1 MTLKHLRVFVKVYE
15 LSSITEAAKA
25 LHMTQPAT
33 SLAMRELEEEY
44 HTKLFERSGR
54 GIVPTGAAAHMYEYA
69 ARTVSSFEELDEEM
83 RNWNVAGKLR
93 LGSSISIGTCLLPE
107 FLKKYTYRYP
117 ALDAYVRIDSSDVI
131 ERMIVENKLDFAL
144 IENSA
149 HSGRVI
155 SESFYDDSLIA
166 ICGRFHKLADKAVVT
181 LEDLAKERLL
191 LREPNSGTRQLV
203 DSTFL
208 LHGHK
213 VRPVWESTSTAALIQ
228 GVKNELGISIL
239 PKRML
244 ETYIRHHEVV
254 PLKIENIEFKRH
266 YHIIY
271 HENKYIT
278 EPMQAFMDMIK
289 ELSHE

>member
-15 LSSITEAAKA
+15 LNSITKAAKA
-25 LHMTQPAT
+25 LQMTQPAT

-44 HTKLFERSGR
+44 HTKFFERSGR
-54 GIVPTGAAAHMYEYA
+54 GIIATQAAAHMYEYA
-69 ARTVSSFEELDEEM
+69 ARVMSSFEEMDEEM

-93 LGSSISIGTCLLPE
+93 IGSSISIGTCLLPE
-107 FLKKYTYRYP
+107 FLKQYTYRYQE
-117 ALDAYVRIDSSDVI
+117 LDTYVRIDSSDVI
-131 ERMIVENKLDFAL
+131 EQMIVENKLDFAL
-144 IENSA
+144 IESSA
-149 HSGRVI
+149 HSAKVI
-155 SESFYDDSLIA
+155 SESFYDDSLVA
-166 ICGRFHKLADKAVVT
+166 ICGRFHRLADKDVIT
-181 LEDLAKERLL
+181 LEDLSKERLL

-208 LHGHK
+208 LHGYT
-213 VRPVWESTSTAALIQ
+213 VSPIWESTSTAALIQ
-228 GVKNELGISIL
+228 GVKHELGISIL

-244 ETYIRHHEVV
+244 ETHIRHHEVV
-254 PLKIENIEFKRH
+254 PLKIKNVDFKRH

-289 ELSHE
+289 VSTVL

>member
-1 MTLKHLRVFVKVYE
+1 MTLKHLRIFAKVYE

-54 GIVPTGAAAHMYEYA
+54 GIVPTQAAEHMYEYA
-69 ARTVSSFEELDEEM
+69 ARVVSSFEEMEEEM
-83 RNWNVAGKLR
+83 RSWNVAGKLR
-93 LGSSISIGTCLLPE
+93 IGSSISIGTCLLPE

-117 ALDAYVRIDSSDVI
+117 SLDTYVRIDSSDVI

-144 IENSA
+144 IESSA
-149 HSGRVI
+149 HSGKVI

-166 ICGRFHKLADKAVVT
+166 ICGRFHKLADKNVVT
-181 LEDLAKERLL
+181 LEDLVKERLL
-191 LREPNSGTRQLV
+191 LRETNSGTRQLV

-208 LHGHK
+208 LHGYT

-228 GVKNELGISIL
+228 GVKQELGISIL

-254 PLKIENIEFKRH
+254 PLKIDNIEFKRH
-266 YHIIY
+266 YYIIY

-278 EPMQAFMDMIK
+278 EPMQTFMDMIK
-289 ELSHE
+289 ELLH